1 MRNGDGCDK
10 VVTRRGRMHVRCSD
24 DGDDVYGSQRYAQQN
39 RGEISNEIY
48 VYTRIPIPRDEG
60 EIRVNFGPES

>member
-1 MRNGDGCDK
+1 MIIARQYCF
-10 VVTRRGRMHVRCSD
+10 VRCGD
-24 DGDDVYGSQRYAQQN
+24 DDDDDVYGSQRYAQQN